1 MFGTQF
7 KGHTLTN
14 ETGEPKAGEKKQ
26 RIFFMR
32 TFPCEKKR
40 ATGVSRE
47 PEKAGRGSTQVREW
61 SVCETERTWGC
72 VWGGGRNPFLNLR
85 WRNLDL
91 LFTTCFRGEHP
102 QDEVS
107 APTSLAV

>member
-72 VWGGGRNPFLNLR
+72 VWGGGEKSFPKFEMEKFGSAFYNLFQR
-85 WRNLDL
+85 
-91 LFTTCFRGEHP
+91 
-102 QDEVS
+102 
-107 APTSLAV
+107 